1 MKQNERAVPAAEDRR
16 KEAPAPD
23 NVVPLRRWIQKPADA
38 PQDRDP
44 PPDSAA

>member
-1 MKQNERAVPAAEDRR
+1 MKQNERTAPAAEDCR
-16 KEAPAPD
+16 KGTPAPD
-23 NVVPLRRWIQKPADA
+23 NVVPLRQRYRKPADA

>member
-23 NVVPLRRWIQKPADA
+23 NVVPLQRRDRLPADA
-38 PQDRDP
+38 PRDRDP